1 MGRVIW
7 LFVAFVVVPVLEI
20 FLITQVAGALG
31 WVPALALVI
40 GVSTVGAWLVRREGI
55 GVISRLRDTL
65 GAGRMPTT
73 ELADGAMIFFG
84 SALMLTPGFLTD
96 GLGLALLIP
105 PTRALLRPPV
115 IAFFR
120 RRIDVRIAG
129 LGGGNQ
135 WPFGATGSTEPRD
148 GRPTR
153 DGDVV
158 DIGEDSIRNADDP
171 PQ

>member
-1 MGRVIW
+1 
-7 LFVAFVVVPVLEI
+7 
-20 FLITQVAGALG
+20 
-31 WVPALALVI
+31 
-40 GVSTVGAWLVRREGI
+40 
-55 GVISRLRDTL
+55 
-65 GAGRMPTT
+65 MPTI

-96 GLGLALLIP
+96 GLGLALLFP

-120 RRIDVRIAG
+120 RRIDVRVAG
-129 LGGGNQ
+129 LGGAGNQ
-135 WPFGATGSTEPRD
+135 WPFGPPGSTEQRG

-171 PQ
+171 PE